1 MFARFRFFLFS
12 SIVSNPRRMSTLAQ
26 SMGEFKEEVFVCTRH
41 MYRSQRRKGRGSWVG
56 GSGVGVGGRGWGWGV
71 GGRGS
76 EVGSGQACARH
87 RRKQRRAAHV
97 VVVPLQ
103 VLHDSVGPIGVHSE
117 NLGQLLDRE
126 KPHIEVRDLL
136 LDVPLLVRGQL
147 DPSYGPHRAGRLR
160 SDATGRLSRDAT
172 RPHERPS

>member
-1 MFARFRFFLFS
+1 MYSSFFFHSFFS
-12 SIVSNPRRMSTLAQ
+12 SYRIPGRGCSQAGPVYGWFPKRRYSSAHAT
-26 SMGEFKEEVFVCTRH
+26 CTALNAG
-41 MYRSQRRKGRGSWVG
+41 KGGGRGS
-56 GSGVGVGGRGWGWGV
+56 GGRGWGWGV

-76 EVGSGQACARH
+76 EVGNGQACARH

-97 VVVPLQ
+97 IVVPLQ

-117 NLGQLLDRE
+117 NLGRLLDRE